1 MSHEDAFRRLL
12 DQDTDDEF
20 DNMYI
25 FEEGYADLPQELKD
39 ELRRKTAR
47 LAERLNSLP
56 RPQFG
61 EEE

>member
-1 MSHEDAFRRLL
+1 MSHVEHSLL

-20 DNMYI
+20 DAGYI
-25 FEEGYADLPQELKD
+25 FDDGYTDLPQELKD
-39 ELRRKTAR
+39 ELRRKTQR

-56 RPQFG
+56 QPRFG